1 MKRQNIIIATLVAL
15 VALLSATLVYAAVD
29 HRRSSD
35 KYYQLIRNQGYD
47 TFEGEEVD
55 TVDLAE
61 VDTVVL
67 DTAEIDTIE
76 SIEYVLDDD
85 TYERA
90 DMAKRLLDELGYPV
104 VRVDSDYNCIIFN
117 FMCEDEHMCLMVV
130 DKIPGLIV
138 EDNAWDSISTD
149 NSPALIA
156 MWTTINKL
164 NKLFPFKILYYQD
177 EDTIRVYT
185 RRQVLMDKHTP
196 DKSKLLEAV
205 IRNMLPVK
213 DIFYNAMIEKLEEMQ
228 AKED

>member
-1 MKRQNIIIATLVAL
+1 
-15 VALLSATLVYAAVD
+15 
-29 HRRSSD
+29 
-35 KYYQLIRNQGYD
+35 
-47 TFEGEEVD
+47 
-55 TVDLAE
+55 
-61 VDTVVL
+61 
-67 DTAEIDTIE
+67 
-76 SIEYVLDDD
+76 
-85 TYERA
+85 
-90 DMAKRLLDELGYPV
+90 
-104 VRVDSDYNCIIFN
+104 
-117 FMCEDEHMCLMVV
+117 MVV

-185 RRQVLMDKHTP
+185 RRQVLMDRHTP